1 MTQQLRTALVGIGKV
16 TDMHARA
23 LDHLKESRFTAVCG
37 RSSDK
42 TGNYAAKYG
51 VKAYTDVAEMVSREK
66 IDAVI
71 ICTPHPNHRDPTIAA
86 LEAGAHVLVEKPLA
100 SSLEDCDAM
109 LEASRR
115 FGKQIGVVCQ
125 RRWYLPA
132 MRVKRAIDDGKIG
145 EPVFGTIN
153 MLGWRDEAYYE
164 SDPWRGTWK
173 GEGGGVLVNQAPH
186 QLDMLQ
192 WFMGEIEEC
201 YGIWSNLNHPYIEV
215 EDTAN
220 AILKFKNGAVAN
232 IIVSN
237 SQKPGI
243 YGKVHVHGKNG
254 ASVGVQTDGGA
265 MFVAGMSSILEPPV
279 NDLWTVPGEEGMLQ
293 QWVKQDSAFFNNLPN
308 QMDYFHERN
317 IEDFLQALLEG
328 RKPLITGEDGRV
340 TVEIFTAIY
349 RSTRDGKP
357 VKWPLKPEFAYD
369 YDGRT

>member
-1 MTQQLRTALVGIGKV
+1 M
-16 TDMHARA
+16 
-23 LDHLKESRFTAVCG
+23 
-37 RSSDK
+37 
-42 TGNYAAKYG
+42 
-51 VKAYTDVAEMVSREK
+51 
-66 IDAVI
+66 
-71 ICTPHPNHRDPTIAA
+71 
-86 LEAGAHVLVEKPLA
+86 A

-109 LEASRR
+109 IDASRKC
-115 FGKQIGVVCQ
+115 GKQIGVVCQ
-125 RRWYLPA
+125 RRWYAPA
-132 MRVKRAIDDGKIG
+132 MRVKRAIEEGKIG

-192 WFMGEIEEC
+192 WFMGEIDEC
-201 YGIWSNLNHPYIEV
+201 YGLWSNLNHSYIEV

-279 NDLWTVPGEEGMLQ
+279 NDLWTVPGEENMLQ
-293 QWVKQDSAFFNNLPN
+293 QWVQEDSEFFNSLPN
-308 QMDYFHERN
+308 AMDYFHERN
-317 IEDFLQALLEG
+317 IEDFLQALLDG

-349 RSTRDGKP
+349 RSTRDGKAI
-357 VKWPLKPEFAYD
+357 KWPLKPEYGYD